1 MSDNEPQP
9 VTLPSVESTAIF
21 KNDILKGK
29 VVFATGA
36 SGPNG
41 ICYGMVL
48 ALMRHGMS
56 ACIMGRKADKLQ
68 ATAKQMEKDAGNG
81 TKCIFSAGDVRKPE
95 DMKTAV
101 AKTIESYGKIDNVI
115 CGAAGNFLAPIE
127 GISENGFKTVME
139 IDLLGTYNTIKAT
152 MDHLKK
158 TRGSYLH
165 VSATLQYTGI
175 PWQSAASSAK
185 AGVDALSQV
194 LAVEMGPLGVRS
206 NVVAPGMIGGTEGA
220 DRLSM
225 KGAQDAIA
233 STLPLQKVGKPSDIA
248 NICVYLFSEAGNWI
262 TGSKFVVDG
271 GGQHFPGPW
280 LPYPQSSLD
289 PKGLKELITGSKL

>member
-1 MSDNEPQP
+1 MD
-9 VTLPSVESTAIF
+9 TYHLT
-21 KNDILKGK
+21 
-29 VVFATGA
+29 
-36 SGPNG
+36 
-41 ICYGMVL
+41 
-48 ALMRHGMS
+48 
-56 ACIMGRKADKLQ
+56 
-68 ATAKQMEKDAGNG
+68 
-81 TKCIFSAGDVRKPE
+81 
-95 DMKTAV
+95 
-101 AKTIESYGKIDNVI
+101 
-115 CGAAGNFLAPIE
+115 
-127 GISENGFKTVME
+127 
-139 IDLLGTYNTIKAT
+139 GTYNTIKAT

-262 TGSKFVVDG
+262 TGSKFVSLWSHLSLIRSQLYQKSILGSDPSSSLFIFTLLQVVDG
-271 GGQHFPGPW
+271 GGQVGI
-280 LPYPQSSLD
+280 Q
-289 PKGLKELITGSKL
+289 